1 MPVTV
6 GGRVVRH
13 LLVVGYG
20 MTGRAV
26 AQFCARRGVPFSLTD
41 AGRLAPAD
49 EAWVSEHARAV
60 ETGGHTL
67 RLLDDVD
74 AVIATPGAPADLGLF
89 AEARRR
95 TIPVWSEL
103 DLASS
108 VSGERRLIA
117 VTGTNGKSTTVSL
130 VGALLARAGVPNVVA
145 GNIGLPFLDVA
156 DAAALWGVA
165 VLEVSSFQLEQSAL
179 FHPSV
184 GALLNLTPN
193 HLERHGSMAAY
204 TAAKLRLFARQEATD
219 AAVLPSDLAGRV
231 DHGQGRLVVFDDPM
245 PALPQGSAEVGA
257 VRRLNLAAAVTICRE
272 IAPEFDAT
280 RCSVGELRDALYL
293 PHRQEEVG
301 SVGGVRLVN
310 DSKATSPAATVAA
323 LRSTREPTVL
333 LLGGR
338 SKRGGYDE
346 LARFLAASP
355 PRAVVVYGEARDE
368 IASHL
373 EAERVGHSVV
383 AGFEAAVTAGLA
395 AARPGDVL
403 LLSPACSSFDQ
414 FKNYEERGDAFRRL
428 AHALPGFLPSAVADT

>member
-6 GGRVVRH
+6 GGKIVER

-20 MTGRAV
+20 VTGRAV
-26 AQFCARRGVPFSLTD
+26 AQFCVRRGVSFSLTD

-49 EAWVSEHARAV
+49 EAWLREHARAV

-67 RLLDDVD
+67 GLLGDVD
-74 AVIATPGAPADLGLF
+74 AVIATPGAPAELGLL

-95 TIPVWSEL
+95 GVPVWSEL
-103 DLASS
+103 DLAST

-130 VGALLARAGVPNVVA
+130 IGALLARAGVSNVVA

-156 DAAALWGVA
+156 DAALWDVA

-179 FHPSV
+179 FHPCV

-204 TAAKLRLFARQEATD
+204 TAAKLRLFARQDAAD
-219 AAVLPSDLAGRV
+219 AAVLPADLAGRV
-231 DHGQGRLVVFDDPM
+231 DHGKGRLLVFDGPM
-245 PALPQGSAEVGA
+245 PPLPQGSAEVGE
-257 VRRLNLAAAVTICRE
+257 VRRLNLAAAVTVCRE
-272 IAPEFDAT
+272 IAPGFDAT
-280 RCSVGELRDALYL
+280 WCSVGELRDALYL

-355 PRAVVVYGEARDE
+355 PRAIVVYGEARDE
-368 IASHL
+368 IAAHL
-373 EAERVGHSVV
+373 AAERVGHVV
-383 AGFEAAVTAGLA
+383 VGGFEAAVAAGLA

-428 AHALPGFLPSAVADT
+428 AQASPGFRPPAVADT